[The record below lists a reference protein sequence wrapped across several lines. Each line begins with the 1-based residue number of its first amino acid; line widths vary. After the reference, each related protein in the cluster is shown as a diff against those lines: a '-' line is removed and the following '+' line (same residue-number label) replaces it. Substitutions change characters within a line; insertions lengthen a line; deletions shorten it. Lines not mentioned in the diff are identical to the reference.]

1 MAVFRNTSIMQ
12 RRQTKQPQPI
22 PIFFRPKI
30 QMPAR
35 QIHYFYNLIIHL
47 NMQIHKILYFIH
59 SPLVTYYLYFISFRL
74 PEFNQQT
81 TYIRSNH
88 ISFSMFGI
96 TNKYIYCILLV
107 YLRLVSERNNSTC
120 NLYGDQLLT
129 FSNAFNINY
138 AKMHLKLYLTPFLQ
152 IQIQLLVF
160 GNDASPNS
168 GTNVD
173 LAI

>member
-1 MAVFRNTSIMQ
+1 
-12 RRQTKQPQPI
+12 
-22 PIFFRPKI
+22 
-30 QMPAR
+30 
-35 QIHYFYNLIIHL
+35 
-47 NMQIHKILYFIH
+47 
-59 SPLVTYYLYFISFRL
+59 
-74 PEFNQQT
+74 
-81 TYIRSNH
+81 
-88 ISFSMFGI
+88 MFGI

-138 AKMHLKLYLTPFLQ
+138 GKMHLKLCLTPFLQ